1 MYKSE
6 NQQMKAPSKVSSIN
20 ELHRFL
26 GLSKPAHPLISVF
39 NFDEMKLEPETFL
52 SAITTDFYVVALK
65 KDCAGGKFRYGQQY
79 YDFDEGIMYFIAP
92 NQIMQFE
99 DILLNGVKGFVLVMH
114 PDFLQGFPLAKQIKD
129 YGYFSYTTN
138 EALHLSEK
146 EEKSIMHI
154 IENVSKEIDDN
165 MDLQKKDTELLEF
178 HIENEYK
185 STLGDLYIQTSDD
198 DKIWV
203 KTTYPF
209 TTYEVDSVE
218 ELLYILEGLFF
229 NQLFWVIS
237 YEDNDWDD
245 TFLML
250 KDQEIKTE
258 EGFTY
263 KILSWNGKDDKVI
276 NA

>member
-1 MYKSE
+1 M
-6 NQQMKAPSKVSSIN
+6 N
-20 ELHRFL
+20 
-26 GLSKPAHPLISVF
+26 
-39 NFDEMKLEPETFL
+39 
-52 SAITTDFYVVALK
+52 DFSTHIY
-65 KDCAGGKFRYGQQY
+65 
-79 YDFDEGIMYFIAP
+79 
-92 NQIMQFE
+92 NQIIE
-99 DILLNGVKGFVLVMH
+99 TV
-114 PDFLQGFPLAKQIKD
+114 PDLA
-129 YGYFSYTTN
+129 
-138 EALHLSEK
+138 
-146 EEKSIMHI
+146 
-154 IENVSKEIDDN
+154 
-165 MDLQKKDTELLEF
+165 DLQKKDTELLEF